1 MPEHFADTLEV
12 AGDRF
17 ERGTAVLRQ
26 IGGRE
31 FDGPAT
37 QPCCSAMPHTGR
49 SRRSTR

>member
-1 MPEHFADTLEV
+1 MPEHLTDTLE

-31 FDGPAT
+31 FDA
-37 QPCCSAMPHTGR
+37 H
-49 SRRSTR
+49 RRRGVFETSCWERT